1 MTANDKTTQPE
12 VDDLLEASRA
22 AFREEAY
29 ELLAELETALMELE
43 DSAEDMDLV
52 NRVFRAMHTIKGSGA
67 MFGFDAISAFTH
79 DVETVFDLV
88 REGKL
93 AVTGELICLALG
105 ARDQIRAM
113 LDGGGDQ
120 SEKDRLTASF
130 KALVPVAQAQGP
142 PANAAPAVQASAD
155 NWQSVFRIRFKPH
168 LSLLQNGT
176 NPLLLIE
183 ELRSLGQ
190 CTVVAQTDHIPA
202 LADLDPETCTI
213 YWDAVLTTDRD
224 QNAIQDVFIFVED
237 LCELTIEQIVR
248 SDEEGVQDRRL
259 GEILVDRGD
268 VSKDQIQQ
276 AVAGQKRIG
285 QILVDDIGVDAGKVE
300 AALAEQNH
308 LRSRKEKEQETS
320 QGATIRVAA
329 EKLDTLVDL
338 VGELV
343 TVQARLSRKAMLMAD
358 NELTGIAE
366 LVDRLTAELRDN
378 TMSVRML
385 PIGTSVTRLKRLVRD
400 LGRDLQKDVALTV
413 EGGDTELD
421 KTVIEQLADP
431 LVHIIRN
438 SMDHGIENPDQRMAA
453 GKPRQGTVHL
463 SAGHEGANV
472 VIRIADDGAGI
483 DPAAV
488 RAKAVEKGLIVEEA
502 DLSDKDIFNL
512 ILAPG
517 FSTAKAVT
525 SVSGRGVGMDVVKR
539 SIENLRGT
547 IDMDSRPGAGTTIT
561 LKLPLTLAII
571 DGLVVDIAHENYVL
585 PLAAVE
591 ECVELT
597 REGIDA
603 GCGRD
608 IINIRDQIVPYIQLR
623 QRFGL
628 DGPRPDIEQV
638 VINEVD
644 GRRVGLVVDRVIG
657 QHQVVIKMMSKI
669 YKDVDEI
676 SGATILG
683 DGSVALILDVPKLV
697 QNAAAVH

>member
-1 MTANDKTTQPE
+1 MTTNDKLSQPQ
-12 VDDLLEASRA
+12 VDELLEASRA

-29 ELLAELETALMELE
+29 ELLGELETALMELE
-43 DSAEDMDLV
+43 EAPQDMDLV

-88 REGKL
+88 REGKI
-93 AVTGELICLALG
+93 AVTGDLIGLSLD
-105 ARDQIRAM
+105 ARDQIRTM
-113 LDGGGDQ
+113 LDNEGDPVRQ
-120 SEKDRLTASF
+120 ARLTEGF
-130 KALVPVAQAQGP
+130 QALLPSGKSPSPAQSAPQAGQVPD
-142 PANAAPAVQASAD
+142 PACQN
-155 NWQSVFRIRFKPH
+155 VFRIRFKPH

-176 NPLLLIE
+176 NPILLLD
-183 ELRSLGQ
+183 ELRSLGE
-190 CTVVAQTDHIPA
+190 CTVVAQTDHVPA

-224 QNAIQDVFIFVED
+224 ENAIQDVFIFVED
-237 LCELTIEQIVR
+237 LCDLTVQRIVAADT
-248 SDEEGVQDRRL
+248 DETPTRRL
-259 GEILVDRGD
+259 GEILVERGD
-268 VSKDQIQQ
+268 VSEAQIQQ
-276 AVAGQKRIG
+276 AMAQQKRLG
-285 QILVDDIGVDAGKVE
+285 QILVDQAVVDAGKVE
-300 AALAEQNH
+300 AALAEQDH
-308 LRSRKEKEQETS
+308 LRRRKEKEQEPS
-320 QGATIRVAA
+320 QAATIRVAA
-329 EKLDTLVDL
+329 EKLDSLVDL

-343 TVQARLSRKAMLMAD
+343 TVQARLSRKAMLLAD

-385 PIGTSVTRLKRLVRD
+385 PIGTSVARLKRLVRD
-400 LGRDLQKDVALTV
+400 LSRDLKKDVTLTV

-421 KTVIEQLADP
+421 KTVIEQLSDP

-438 SMDHGIENPDQRMAA
+438 SLDHGIESPDQREAV

-488 RAKAVEKGLIVEEA
+488 RAKAIEKGLITEDA
-502 DLSDKDIFNL
+502 DIAEKDIFNL
-512 ILAPG
+512 VFAPG
-517 FSTAKAVT
+517 FSTAMAVT
-525 SVSGRGVGMDVVKR
+525 SISGRGVGMDVVKR
-539 SIENLRGT
+539 SIENLRGA
-547 IDMDSRPGAGTTIT
+547 IEMESRLGAGTTIT

-571 DGLVVDIAHENYVL
+571 DGLVVDIARENYVL

-591 ECVELT
+591 ECVELSQ
-597 REGIDA
+597 EGIEA
-603 GCGRD
+603 GCGRH

-623 QRFGL
+623 ERFGL
-628 DGPRPDIEQV
+628 DGPRPAIEQI

-657 QHQVVIKMMSKI
+657 QHQVVIKTMSKM
-669 YKDVDEI
+669 YKNVDEI

-697 QNAAAVH
+697 QNTAATH